1 LPRAGK
7 EVQYNLNSIGV
18 SNGLR
23 YIPRYLSQLP
33 RVLQLNIV
41 WHTFVNW
48 RLRHNYKYKTPLEQL
63 RQFPGI
69 AMASKDE
76 SASCRNTIELMENR
90 DLELKQFRHIN
101 RFVGGRAQRNKW
113 RGQK

>member
-1 LPRAGK
+1 
-7 EVQYNLNSIGV
+7 
-18 SNGLR
+18 
-23 YIPRYLSQLP
+23 
-33 RVLQLNIV
+33 
-41 WHTFVNW
+41 
-48 RLRHNYKYKTPLEQL
+48 
-63 RQFPGI
+63 
-69 AMASKDE
+69 MASKDE